1 MDNSPQIELIDVKK
15 KSPRKD
21 GKSSKYRMGEGE
33 RRLPRPVV
41 FWSENERD
49 AFRRNKIVQT
59 RYNMLMDDIEN
70 QKKTTQKTHR
80 HEAHK
85 YHVRSGRIRQECQ
98 RIQNEVTEDSEDPE
112 PEVNKGSGEDSDWE
126 NQSDS
131 DSDDRREKSRII
143 TKHKRPSVKFS
154 VYKEY
159 IPNDDKC
166 SPVVGDTN
174 CAFSSAKRS
183 LSASATIRKAPD
195 LPGSIDKRAHSTIP
209 AVHAVLDDE
218 ERPKSSPAS
227 SKNNKCSNQKKFH
240 KPNKLF
246 FDKSIAA
253 YELRKELQKLA
264 RLRKQGSVS
273 TSYTVTDALRDERE
287 RYEASQARVSQYLQR
302 LESEAINNDVTNQW
316 KQQDHGIA

>member
-1 MDNSPQIELIDVKK
+1 
-15 KSPRKD
+15 
-21 GKSSKYRMGEGE
+21 MGEGE

-41 FWSENERD
+41 FWSDNERD

-70 QKKTTQKTHR
+70 QKKTSQKTHR

-85 YHVRSGRIRQECQ
+85 YQVRSGRIRQECL
-98 RIQNEVTEDSEDPE
+98 RIQNEVTEDAENAKSIPE
-112 PEVNKGSGEDSDWE
+112 PERNKGSGEDSDLE

-131 DSDDRREKSRII
+131 DSDGRCQKSGII

-154 VYKEY
+154 VFKEY
-159 IPNDDKC
+159 IPNDDKD

-174 CAFSSAKRS
+174 CTLLSAKRS
-183 LSASATIRKAPD
+183 LSASATCRKAPD
-195 LPGSIDKRAHSTIP
+195 LPGTIDKRAHSATP
-209 AVHAVLDDE
+209 AVDTVSDSQ
-218 ERPKSSPAS
+218 ERPKSSPVI
-227 SKNNKCSNQKKFH
+227 SKSNKCSNPKKFH

-273 TSYTVTDALRDERE
+273 SSYTVMDALRDERE

-302 LESEAINNDVTNQW
+302 LEVEAKNNDVINQW
-316 KQQDHGIA
+316 EQQDHGIA